1 LAAVVGRYVIVILVS
16 PVRVRTFCNLNA
28 VRVAIGHG
36 AVPSRST
43 TPCVSSTSTA
53 ARMRSDVTEGDVDDC
68 ASRVVARATHVST
81 VDTEAAEKQGI
92 GIAAS

>member
-1 LAAVVGRYVIVILVS
+1 
-16 PVRVRTFCNLNA
+16 
-28 VRVAIGHG
+28 
-36 AVPSRST
+36 
-43 TPCVSSTSTA
+43 
-53 ARMRSDVTEGDVDDC
+53 MRSDGTEGDVDDC